1 MPYAGYG
8 MAIDIYEDIKFQ
20 RRMWAVQRI
29 GWIIIAAAIVAGLS
43 GLFGSGPVSRASA
56 EATGLRIEYERFV
69 RLQQPTMIRCFLSG
83 SEPETQIALRRDYL
97 DFVRIE
103 AITPT
108 PARTEASGEWLVY
121 RFTSPVPTSIIE
133 FNLIPETFGRANGTM
148 QTGTGQSIGFHQ
160 FIYP

>member
-1 MPYAGYG
+1 

-20 RRMWAVQRI
+20 RRMWAVQRF

-69 RLQQPTMIRCFLSG
+69 RLQQPTMLRCFLSG
-83 SEPETQIALRRDYL
+83 TEPETQIALRRDYL

-121 RFTSPVPTSIIE
+121 RFTSPAPIFVE
-133 FNLIPETFGRANGTM
+133 FNLIPENFGRLNGTM
-148 QTGTGQSIGFHQ
+148 RAGKGQSIGFHQ